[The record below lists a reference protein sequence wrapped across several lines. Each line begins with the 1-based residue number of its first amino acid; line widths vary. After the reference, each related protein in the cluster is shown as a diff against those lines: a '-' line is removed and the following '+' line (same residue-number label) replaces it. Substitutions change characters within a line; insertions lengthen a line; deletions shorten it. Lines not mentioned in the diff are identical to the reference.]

1 MAVANVVE
9 GVSALDVGLITEVKA
24 LALGAAIYLV
34 ASLLQPVQLL
44 ASAFNS
50 AALLGGARGWWSWAS
65 SAASL
70 LSSLLLAVGFHQA
83 KGKVVRSEAQRE
95 AAGTA

>member
-1 MAVANVVE
+1 
-9 GVSALDVGLITEVKA
+9 VGLITEVKA

-44 ASAFNS
+44 ASAFSS
-50 AALLGGARGWWSWAS
+50 AALLGGARGWWSWVS

-70 LSSLLLAVGFHQA
+70 LASLLLAVGFHWARDRVIQ
-83 KGKVVRSEAQRE
+83 SEAQRE